1 MNAQRDPHGLPASA
15 PGAKLDADKLQ
26 AGLLLDFSHAL
37 EAVAAVATF
46 GAKKYSPGGWLKVPD
61 GQRRYTDAL
70 MRHLLTD
77 AHGGGNTH
85 DEESGLLHAAHA
97 AWNALATLELAL
109 RRGTA
114 SMRREVQLPPTAA
127 GLSSVH
133 SNGIGTDEE

>member
-26 AGLLLDFSHAL
+26 TGLLLDFSHAL

-70 MRHLLTD
+70 MRHLLAD
-77 AHGGGNTH
+77 AKAGGNAL
-85 DEESGLLHAAHA
+85 DEESGLLHAAHT
-97 AWNALATLELAL
+97 AWNALAVLELEL
-109 RRGTA
+109 RR
-114 SMRREVQLPPTAA
+114 RRAPRPEVQLHPRAA
-127 GLSSVH
+127 QLSVQ
-133 SNGIGTDEE
+133 NGIRVDEE